1 MTWADWI
8 VVSVTLHYLAAG
20 AVYWLQGQPLMTG
33 LYGFYAGANV
43 FLILLAQA
51 VHPK

>member
-1 MTWADWI
+1 MKPTFA
-8 VVSVTLHYLAAG
+8 VVIWEDAMMAG
-20 AVYWLQGQPLMTG
+20 HWQ
-33 LYGFYAGANV
+33 GANV